1 MEIIEDKFTDPQV
14 IELLLYH
21 VTNMQDVSPL
31 GTSFA
36 LDLDALRKPDI
47 TFWSLWINDRVAGC
61 AALKE
66 MTPHWGE
73 IKSMRANA
81 DFVGKGIGRTLLK
94 HIFTIAKNRRYTKLS
109 LETGTG
115 PSFYAAIEL
124 YARNGFE
131 LGDAF
136 ADYVE
141 SPFNI
146 FMHKAL

>member
-1 MEIIEDKFTDPQV
+1 
-14 IELLLYH
+14 
-21 VTNMQDVSPL
+21 
-31 GTSFA
+31 
-36 LDLDALRKPDI
+36 
-47 TFWSLWINDRVAGC
+47 
-61 AALKE
+61 
-66 MTPHWGE
+66 
-73 IKSMRANA
+73 MRAHS
-81 DFVGKGIGRTLLK
+81 DFVRKGVGRTLLK
-94 HIFTIAKNRRYTKLS
+94 HIFTVSKNRHYTRLS

-131 LGDAF
+131 LGDVF